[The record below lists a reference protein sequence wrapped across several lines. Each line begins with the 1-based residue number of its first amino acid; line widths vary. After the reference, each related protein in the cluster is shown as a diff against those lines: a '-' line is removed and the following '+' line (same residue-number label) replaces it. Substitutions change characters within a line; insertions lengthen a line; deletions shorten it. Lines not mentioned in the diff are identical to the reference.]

1 MSGSGNS
8 GIQISGGGSVN
19 ADVLAVGDNATAN
32 KTVHE
37 GNGVDTE
44 QVIALISGLR
54 EAMLAEGMNEK
65 QIGML
70 DADFQAVASE
80 AQSEEPDKDKV
91 NGLLSG
97 IVEKLSFIGLAADT
111 SEVLGI
117 VGKVAAG
124 FGLSMA
130 GIL

>member
-32 KTVHE
+32 KTVYE

-44 QVIALISGLR
+44 QVIQLIGSLR

-70 DADFQAVASE
+70 DADFEAVAKE
-80 AQSEEPDKDKV
+80 AKAEEPDKDKV
-91 NGLLSG
+91 QGLLSG
-97 IVEKLSFIGLAADT
+97 IADKLSFIGLAADT

-124 FGLSMA
+124 FGLSIA